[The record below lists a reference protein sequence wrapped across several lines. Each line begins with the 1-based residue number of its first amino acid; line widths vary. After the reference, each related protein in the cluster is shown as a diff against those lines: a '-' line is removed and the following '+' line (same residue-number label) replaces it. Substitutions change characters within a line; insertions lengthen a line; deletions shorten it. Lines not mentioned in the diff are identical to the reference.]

1 MIVKKIINKPPRIK
15 RIGWLAISSV
25 GSTFYSMASVSSVKI
40 YNWLEYYHVE
50 VCTQIYRVFLVVPN
64 TCKSISDIILHEI
77 NLNIFTTNLKR
88 HHYILTSE
96 KNNDYDTKVSVA
108 HSKHIYSQIRF
119 IVSQLERKKLADS
132 PSLFW
137 NRKHAWR
144 VTRFCWLRTICEL
157 WILYLMCT
165 R

>member
-1 MIVKKIINKPPRIK
+1 MGLWWINKVVQCMIVKKIINKPPRIK

-25 GSTFYSMASVSSVKI
+25 GSKFYSMASVSSVKI

-64 TCKSISDIILHEI
+64 TCKSISDIIWHNI
-77 NLNIFTTNLKR
+77 NIDIFTANLKR
-88 HHYILTSE
+88 HDILTSE

-132 PSLFW
+132 PSLF
-137 NRKHAWR
+137 
-144 VTRFCWLRTICEL
+144 
-157 WILYLMCT
+157 
-165 R
+165 